1 MKMPL
6 IFILIFS
13 LSFLV
18 FSGFALGD
26 SNSSNNYNPT
36 LSPPQITYNP
46 IPIPSPPSF
55 PESTITV
62 GGWNITIGP
71 WTITFPS
78 LSFGIPDWNNI
89 PSFLF
94 TYAMYVFEIIGVEI
108 ANFLLALVQAFY
120 YVFAYIEYLLLYTIL
135 TASNGL
141 GIFALPF
148 MVTVT
153 MVTGIIVSI
162 VIHFAK
168 DITIVGAG

>member
-6 IFILIFS
+6 IFILFS

-18 FSGFALGD
+18 FSGSALGD

-94 TYAMYVFEIIGVEI
+94 TYAMYVFELIGVEI
-108 ANFLLALVQAFY
+108 ANFFLALVQAFY
-120 YVFAYIEYLLLYTIL
+120 FVFAYIEYLIL
-135 TASNGL
+135 DAIITASESA
-141 GIFALPF
+141 GIFALPI
-148 MVTVT
+148 MVT
-153 MVTGIIVSI
+153 I
-162 VIHFAK
+162 VIVISMIISLLIHLAK
-168 DITIVGAG
+168 DITIIGAE

>member
-6 IFILIFS
+6 IFILFS

-18 FSGFALGD
+18 FSGSALGD
-26 SNSSNNYNPT
+26 SNSSNYNPT

-94 TYAMYVFEIIGVEI
+94 TYAMYVFELIGVEI

-153 MVTGIIVSI
+153 MVVGIIVSI